1 MRYTTIIDFRE
12 LPSWQNPN
20 ARQLYL
26 YLTLARSYQT
36 TTLCA
41 KDTVATSLRRLA
53 NDVGITLSACRYA
66 LESLQLDGL
75 VTVAQS
81 AAQPTAQGTAQNATQ
96 RTARTATH
104 FTTHIRVLSAN
115 ELQGGYDTRSDTPSD
130 TPNGTSYAQ
139 PTAQAT
145 AQDATHTLNKEITE
159 LKENLNHTHTSEDEL
174 YFLLEE
180 KLEEISQAVGRSSQ
194 ETGEL
199 LQMFIKTCSV
209 TQTKHKGFED
219 IARHCV
225 SWINKQPKKR
235 AAREPKKSDTQI
247 RQEQQQLNE
256 ERAAESLTLYEHKV
270 KQLMAKIP
278 TPTNQSLRDFCEMLV
293 KANEQGSIEKAKKF
307 FGPPAWQFL
316 EDSAKSIRMSVST
329 LLEMVP

>member
-26 YLTLARSYQT
+26 YLTLARSYQA

-53 NDVGITLSACRYA
+53 SDVGITLSACRYA

-81 AAQPTAQGTAQNATQ
+81 TAQTATQGTAQNATQ

-104 FTTHIRVLSAN
+104 FTTHITVVNFS
-115 ELQGGYDTRSDTPSD
+115 EIQGGYDTASDTSSD
-130 TPNGTSYAQ
+130 TANGTSYAQ
-139 PTAQAT
+139 PTAQPT
-145 AQDATHTLNKEITE
+145 AQVAAHTLNKEITE
-159 LKENLNHTHTSEDEL
+159 IKENLNHTHTSEEEL

-180 KLEEISQAVGRSSQ
+180 KIGDISEAVGRSEQ
-194 ETGEL
+194 DTGEL

-235 AAREPKKSDTQI
+235 APREPKKSDTQI
-247 RQEQQQLNE
+247 RQEQQQLNAERAEE
-256 ERAAESLTLYEHKV
+256 ERNVRERRV
-270 KQLMAKIP
+270 RQLMAKIP
-278 TPTNQSLRDFCEMLV
+278 APTNQSLRDFCEMLI
-293 KANEQGSIEKAKKF
+293 KTKDYGSIETAKKS
-307 FGPPAWQFL
+307 FGPAAWQYM
-316 EDSAKSIRMSVST
+316 EDSAKSIRMSVT
-329 LLEMVP
+329 ALLDMVP